1 MNDQFLKND
10 QIHEQLQIVNLYLKI
25 IYLFYYSLKQILNQK
40 VTKENNK
47 KIHFLFIHI
56 QNKLRVYRL
65 NDSKKKNE
73 FIYLKKKI

>member
-47 KIHFLFIHI
+47 KIPFSFHI
-56 QNKLRVYRL
+56 QNKLAYTVSTTQRRKMNL
-65 NDSKKKNE
+65 
-73 FIYLKKKI
+73 FI